1 MPDFEDIPDITAPRP
16 GPRRAPDVGPWQRVH
31 GAPLTR
37 REVEH
42 RKRLA
47 LVVSV
52 VWIAVQ
58 FFAFGVRGDLSRLP
72 WAYLFMLCV
81 APMSAGFIAVAL
93 AVRGGSFGLGTRTA
107 LVSAL
112 AVLGPLSFMVSGFL
126 MPVPYANGEIGDLS
140 FGAYCLNCTVA
151 WALLPI
157 VAAGLALRGAFAAS
171 SVWRSALLGA
181 GCGLIAAGLF
191 TLHCPVVGKWHIA
204 IAHGSAVLIS
214 AIIGGV
220 CLAWA
225 TRS

>member
-1 MPDFEDIPDITAPRP
+1 
-16 GPRRAPDVGPWQRVH
+16 
-31 GAPLTR
+31 
-37 REVEH
+37 
-42 RKRLA
+42 
-47 LVVSV
+47 
-52 VWIAVQ
+52 
-58 FFAFGVRGDLSRLP
+58 LP
-72 WAYLFMLCV
+72 WSYLFALCI
-81 APMSAGFIAVAL
+81 APMSAGILAVVL

-112 AVLGPLSFMVSGFL
+112 AVLGPLSFMVSGVL
-126 MPVPYANGEIGDLS
+126 MPMPYENGEIGDLS

-157 VAAGLALRGAFAAS
+157 VSAGLVLRSAFAAS

-181 GCGLIAAGLF
+181 GCGLVAAGLF

-204 IAHGSAVLIS
+204 LAHGSAVLIS
-214 AIIGGV
+214 ALIGGV

>member
-1 MPDFEDIPDITAPRP
+1 MPDFDDIPDLPPTVTSARP
-16 GPRRAPDVGPWQRVH
+16 VPDVGPWLRVH
-31 GAPLTR
+31 GTPLTR
-37 REVEH
+37 SEVQQ

-47 LVVSV
+47 VVISV
-52 VWIAVQ
+52 VWITVQ

-72 WAYLFMLCV
+72 LSYLFALSI
-81 APMSAGFIAVAL
+81 APMSAGLLAVLL
-93 AVRGGSFGLGTRTA
+93 AVRGGSFGLGTRAA

-112 AVLGPLSFMVSGFL
+112 AVLGPISFMVSGFL
-126 MPVPYANGEIGDLS
+126 MPAPYANGEIGDLS

-191 TLHCPVVGKWHIA
+191 TLHCSVVGKWHIA

-214 AIIGGV
+214 AVIGGV

>member
-1 MPDFEDIPDITAPRP
+1 MPDFDDIPDLPPASNRA
-16 GPRRAPDVGPWQRVH
+16 RRVPDVGHWQRVH
-31 GAPLTR
+31 GSPLTR
-37 REVEH
+37 REVEQ

-47 LVVSV
+47 VVVSV

-72 WAYLFMLCV
+72 WSYLFALCI
-81 APMSAGFIAVAL
+81 APMSAGILAVVL

-126 MPVPYANGEIGDLS
+126 MPMPYENGEIGDLS

-157 VAAGLALRGAFAAS
+157 VSAGLVLRSAFAAS

-204 IAHGSAVLIS
+204 LAHGSAVLIS
-214 AIIGGV
+214 ALIGGV

>member
-1 MPDFEDIPDITAPRP
+1 MPVFDDIPDLPPTATRT
-16 GPRRAPDVGPWQRVH
+16 GRTPDVGRWQRVH
-31 GAPLTR
+31 GSPLTR
-37 REVEH
+37 PEVQR

-47 LVVSV
+47 VVVSV
-52 VWIAVQ
+52 VWIGVQ

-72 WAYLFMLCV
+72 LSYLIALCI
-81 APMSAGFIAVAL
+81 APISAGFLAVAL
-93 AVRGGSFGLGTRTA
+93 AVRGGTFGLGTRVA

-126 MPVPYANGEIGDLS
+126 MPAPYENGELGDLS

-157 VAAGLALRGAFAAS
+157 VAAGLVLRGAFAAS

-181 GCGLIAAGLF
+181 GCGLVAAGLF

-204 IAHGSAVLIS
+204 LAHGSAVVIS
-214 AIIGGV
+214 ALIGGA

>member
-1 MPDFEDIPDITAPRP
+1 MPEFDDIPDVAAPATET
-16 GPRRAPDVGPWQRVH
+16 RRAPDIGPWQRVH

-37 REVEH
+37 PEVQL

-58 FFAFGVRGDLSRLP
+58 FFAFGVRGDLARLP
-72 WAYLFMLCV
+72 WAYLFVLCV

-93 AVRGGSFGLGTRTA
+93 AVRGGSIGLGTRSA

-112 AVLGPLSFMVSGFL
+112 AVLGPLSFMLSGFL
-126 MPVPYANGEIGDLS
+126 MPFPYPNGEIGDLS

-157 VAAGLALRGAFAAS
+157 VAAGLALRNAFAAS

-214 AIIGGV
+214 AVIGGV